1 MKYFFVFI
9 LLTFSFL
16 NSVFAQ
22 EFRCQVSVN
31 YEKLMNTNQTY
42 PSTDKKEFEN
52 MKQAIEDFINSRKW
66 TNLEF
71 GQDEKIDCS
80 FGLVLVARKSA
91 TEFEG
96 QLSIQARRPV
106 YNSSYT
112 TGIFNHI
119 ETSDFSFTYTDGQ
132 PLEFDPNTFYSN
144 LTSTIAY
151 YLYIILGMDFD
162 SFGMMG
168 GDSFYEMAR
177 TICQSAA
184 SSAYKG
190 WDSREASKAR
200 YWFMENHTN
209 AAYAPLREAY
219 YMYHRLGLDM
229 MTKDQTL
236 ARRNIID
243 ALKSV
248 RNVHK
253 VRSNLPATKQFID
266 VKIAELVSIFTPA
279 PSEEQKEVFEIIK
292 EVSPINMAKLKDF
305 NVK

>member
-1 MKYFFVFI
+1 MKRGVVFI
-9 LLTFSFL
+9 LLTMMVL
-16 NSVFAQ
+16 ASVFSQ

-52 MKQAIEDFINSRKW
+52 MKQAIEDFVNSRKW

-71 GQDEKIDCS
+71 GQEEKIDCS

-112 TGIFNHI
+112 TGILNHI

-177 TICQSAA
+177 NIAQSAA
-184 SSAYKG
+184 GTAYKG
-190 WDSREASKAR
+190 WDPSEESRAR

-219 YMYHRLGLDM
+219 YLYHRMGLDM
-229 MTKDQTL
+229 MTKDQTQ
-236 ARRNIID
+236 ARQNIITSLRNIQ
-243 ALKSV
+243 
-248 RNVHK
+248 NVHK
-253 VRSNLPATKQFID
+253 VKSNLISTKQFID

-279 PSEEQKEVFEIIK
+279 PPEEQKAVFDVIK
-292 EVSPINMAKLKDF
+292 EVSPINISKLKDF
-305 NVK
+305 NIK